1 MTCSPTRNGRQM
13 MSRSCRFDRRY
24 TGLVPHDRI
33 RLYQSSSCSCMSQ
46 DADNW
51 LKLAAEDYDT
61 ALYLFKGARHPYAV
75 YFLCQAIE
83 KLLKAAQIQI
93 ANRSPR
99 KVHNLVSLANKSGLV
114 FPPGHLEIL
123 EDLSKHYKRVR
134 YRDISQAHY
143 NTKAKVQP
151 IIQQAQ
157 EIYQWIRDAS
167 KNH

>member
-1 MTCSPTRNGRQM
+1 MP
-13 MSRSCRFDRRY
+13 
-24 TGLVPHDRI
+24 
-33 RLYQSSSCSCMSQ
+33 Q

-61 ALYLFKGARHPYAV
+61 ALYLFQGARHPYAV
-75 YFLCQAIE
+75 YFMCQAIE

-93 ANRSPR
+93 AQRSPR
-99 KVHNLVSLANKSGLV
+99 KVHDLVSLANKSGLS
-114 FPPGHLEIL
+114 FPPDRLDIL

-151 IIQQAQ
+151 IMQQGQ
-157 EIYQWIRDAS
+157 EIYQWILNRLP
-167 KNH
+167 NH